1 MKRYLIP
8 TIFFAVGLLLQFWL
22 YFSWITLGLLVTS
35 TLLLCLLIFT
45 VSEMSI
51 SKDSSEV
58 SSDTG
63 RYTETLALTLPEP
76 MMKAL
81 SEVEKNFETN
91 SFRKTEPIF
100 HDEDPIQFASDLL
113 AKQERLRFTEV
124 VKEYALPVHNPKIS
138 SILYAYFDGYRFTE
152 SVWQKGTMIID
163 SEANDIE
170 WEDFEENTIK
180 RGLPCLSAGRQKL
193 FLPIVINAQVFGV
206 ICMQTK
212 DQFFESEMNLL
223 WLTTVT
229 LSEKVLEQKEYF
241 RALHDSKSGLFNKAH
256 FYSSA
261 KDRFQSKS
269 TQLLILLKFMKP
281 ENYLEFAVSLNEKTK
296 SQGFTDIGFFQLE
309 ELLLGCFIPSQS
321 IQEFT
326 FFIQSFVEELDALGY
341 ECELALG
348 HSSNKNVTGKFDQW
362 IKQAYHSLE
371 TSILTNAA

>member
-51 SKDSSEV
+51 STDKTESSGATSQKPEA
-58 SSDTG
+58 
-63 RYTETLALTLPEP
+63 LALTLPEP
-76 MMKAL
+76 IVKAL
-81 SEVEKNFETN
+81 TEVDKNDETN
-91 SFRKTEPIF
+91 SYRKIERIF
-100 HDEDPIQFASDLL
+100 QDEDPIQFANELL
-113 AKQERLRFTEV
+113 AKQERVRFTEV
-124 VKEYALPVHNPKIS
+124 VKEYALPVQNPKIS
-138 SILYAYFDGYRFTE
+138 SILYAYFDGHRFTE
-152 SVWQKGTMIID
+152 SIWQKGTMIID
-163 SEANDIE
+163 SEANEIE

-180 RGLPCLSAGRQKL
+180 RGLPCLSANKQRL
-193 FLPIVINAQVFGV
+193 FLPILINSQVFGV

-241 RALHDSKSGLFNKAH
+241 RALHDTKSGLFNKAH
-256 FYSSA
+256 FYRCA
-261 KDRFQSKS
+261 KDRFQNKS

-281 ENYLEFAVSLNEKTK
+281 DNYLEFAVSLNEKTK
-296 SQGFTDIGFFQLE
+296 SQGFTDNGFFQLE
-309 ELLLGCFIPSQS
+309 DLLLGCFIPSQS

-326 FFIQSFVEELDALGY
+326 SFIQTFVEELDELGY

-348 HSSNKNVTGKFDQW
+348 HASNKNVTGKFDQW
-362 IKQAYHSLE
+362 IRQAYHSLE
-371 TSILTNAA
+371 TSILSNAA